1 MPFESCI
8 FPWISVYFQKFLLA
22 NNFFSFTC
30 LQGLKRYSHSFH
42 IWNWIY
48 GSFCAHLH
56 NYQQLRYCIGWNGVP
71 VASRPGVDLFEIFLT
86 HTFSKLFVKC
96 SPMVERTFFMLEF
109 RRYGCPILLHIQWTI
124 SNGIVW
130 IMKKDSGLNA
140 KWSQP
145 VRVRQDSDIGAQFQ

>member
-22 NNFFSFTC
+22 NKFFSFTC

-56 NYQQLRYCIGWNGVP
+56 NYQQLRYCISWNGVP
-71 VASRPGVDLFEIFLT
+71 VALFEIFLT
-86 HTFSKLFVKC
+86 HIFSKLFVKC